1 MIITELLVVLSVIA
15 TKYHG
20 CLPGGIQLCG
30 ATAAITGVLIL
41 VVLARFGISRTTFL
55 TNTNGAEGWQH
66 FGHAQ
71 YSGVINTRKS
81 V

>member
-41 VVLARFGISRTTFL
+41 VVLARF
-55 TNTNGAEGWQH
+55 
-66 FGHAQ
+66 
-71 YSGVINTRKS
+71 VKS
-81 V
+81 VDFSHWIILLAYYNVGTYLPVFHV

>member
-41 VVLARFGISRTTFL
+41 VVLARFGISRSNFL
-55 TNTNGAEGWQH
+55 KD
-66 FGHAQ
+66 
-71 YSGVINTRKS
+71 SD
-81 V
+81 